1 MILEKD
7 SDCLDCIPANNN
19 KILVKIMISINY
31 KKNKNLLDKF
41 KLINTFT
48 EHS

>member
-19 KILVKIMISINY
+19 KILVKFMISIII
-31 KKNKNLLDKF
+31 NKIKIYYKF

>member
-19 KILVKIMISINY
+19 KILVKFMISINY
-31 KKNKNLLDKF
+31 K
-41 KLINTFT
+41 
-48 EHS
+48 